1 MKKSLFL
8 GAVVAL
14 TAVLVGCNPKPVD
27 VDGDGGYTSIS
38 FKQSEMTIVAGDTVS
53 VFLLYQPT
61 TAARPNATWS
71 SSDTAI
77 VKVIGNGIV
86 VAKDTTG
93 TATVTAKVGEL
104 TATCE
109 VTVDYYENLFDI
121 SYILYFP
128 ASKVAISDT
137 IDTTIV
143 FSSGLKDTIK
153 VQLCSVELFMP
164 NSREFDEE
172 ANFLGEGEAV
182 FATASLYFVADPS
195 LGEND
200 GLQYSDR
207 RVEIVNDSASLNK
220 EYAGLAGSFDPAI
233 IGPVFDA
240 YLKGEDLDEKTYLTG
255 AKGAYIG
262 YASVASDGVRVSY
275 LYDGIITDGYIA
287 FVYDNTT
294 GKVTGLDYD
303 FKAKWLYQFYGLA
316 IDWETSMEEGT
327 YVLKKPYEAAYSEEY
342 HYTSS
347 KVNAAPRFV
356 GAKKGMNKE
365 AGQKIFKGKV
375 EKLRSF
381 NVAAL

>member
-27 VDGDGGYTSIS
+27 VDGDGDYTSIS
-38 FKQSEMTIVAGDTVS
+38 LKPSEMTIVAGDTVS
-53 VFLLYQPT
+53 VSLLYQPT

-93 TATVTAKVGEL
+93 AATVTAKVGEL

-109 VTVDYYENLFDI
+109 VTVDYYENLFDVCD
-121 SYILYFP
+121 ILMFMPEEQRVYG
-128 ASKVAISDT
+128 DT
-137 IDTTIV
+137 IDTIMPSGKTYKIQLRTID
-143 FSSGLKDTIK
+143 LI
-153 VQLCSVELFMP
+153 MP
-164 NSREFDEE
+164 NSLEFDKETS
-172 ANFLGEGEAV
+172 AGEGLAV
-182 FATASLYFVADPS
+182 FATASLYFIADATS
-195 LGEND
+195 QYD
-200 GLQYSDR
+200 GYVFS
-207 RVEIVNDSASLNK
+207 EGGIEFVNDSASLNK

-233 IGPVFDA
+233 VGPVFDDMLA
-240 YLKGEDLDEKTYLTG
+240 KKDFDQVTYQTG
-255 AKGAYIG
+255 AKGAHIG
-262 YASVASDGVRVSY
+262 EAVVTVTAEGTGVTY
-275 LYDGIITDGYIA
+275 YPFFNGIITDGYIKV
-287 FVYDNTT
+287 VYNDE
-294 GKVTGLDYD
+294 GYAAGMDYD

-342 HYTSS
+342 NYTSS

-375 EKLRSF
+375 EKLRSL

>member
-38 FKQSEMTIVAGDTVS
+38 LKPSEMTIVAGDTVS
-53 VFLLYQPT
+53 VSLLYQPT

-86 VAKDTTG
+86 VAKDTIG

-109 VTVDYYENLFDI
+109 VTVDYYENLFDVSTI
-121 SYILYFP
+121 FYFP
-128 ASKVAISDT
+128 DTKKAISDT

-143 FSSGLKDTIK
+143 YSSGLVDTIK

-172 ANFLGEGEAV
+172 ANYLGEGEAV

-195 LGEND
+195 LEKND
-200 GLQYSDR
+200 GLKFSNTR
-207 RVEIVNDSASLNK
+207 IEIVSDSASLNK

-240 YLKGEDLDEKTYLTG
+240 VLKGEDLDKNTYITG

-262 YASVASDGVRVSY
+262 NASVASDGVSY
-275 LYDGIITDGYIA
+275 SLLYDGIITDGYIK
-287 FVYDNTT
+287 FVYNDE
-294 GKVTGLDYD
+294 GYAAGVDYD